1 MKLNGHFCRGVLAR
15 QAAGGAGRRAPRT
28 AGGGGGCHLNHTLH
42 LWAQYFPLYLRGTV
56 VTLELTAACLAAGL
70 LGGLLL
76 ALVRMGRSRIL
87 RNLAAAYIE
96 VFRATPVIVLLF
108 LAYFGLAQMGFT
120 LPAFACV
127 VLTLGAFYSAL
138 YCEVYR
144 SGVEAVPR
152 GQWEAAEALGLG
164 RGRVL
169 RRVILP
175 QALLAILPPATNRA
189 ADVLKDTS
197 LVVTI
202 SGVSE
207 IMYQAYGAASNT
219 FAPMSMFVL
228 AAIFYFPLYL
238 ILSRV
243 VRGWEVRHAA
253 RR

>member
-1 MKLNGHFCRGVLAR
+1 
-15 QAAGGAGRRAPRT
+15 
-28 AGGGGGCHLNHTLH
+28 
-42 LWAQYFPLYLRGTV
+42 V
-56 VTLELTAACLAAGL
+56 VTLELTAACLTVGL
-70 LGGLLL
+70 VCGLLL
-76 ALVRMGRSRIL
+76 ALLRMGRSRVL

-96 VFRATPVIVLLF
+96 VLRATPVIVLLF
-108 LAYFGLAQMGFT
+108 LAYFGLAQMGLT
-120 LPAFACV
+120 LPAFVSV
-127 VLTLGAFYSAL
+127 VVTLGAFYAAL

-144 SGVEAVPR
+144 SGVESVPR
-152 GQWEAAEALGLG
+152 GQWEAAEALGLR
-164 RGRVL
+164 RGQVL
-169 RRVILP
+169 RLVVLP
-175 QALLAILPPATNRA
+175 QALLAILPPATSRA

-207 IMYQAYGAASNT
+207 IMYQAYGAATAT

-228 AAIFYFPLYL
+228 AAAFYFPLYL